1 MKGVSLPKENIQ
13 VPDFV
18 ELGEVTPEG
27 SSDIAKG
34 ESKDFT
40 IKFKIKKDV
49 PNEGIGTVKV
59 KLKYE
64 EDQCIIP
71 SGEDSIIIEDKDPP
85 NHVTGN
91 VIPGSVNADE
101 PQSVYINTVKTDDW
115 SGIDTEQPVQINI
128 EGLGT
133 YAGTIKKGSNEKES
147 VISATIQSPV
157 QEGTYDV
164 TISEIRDKA
173 GNQDPPKKIGTLKVT
188 KKPDSDRE
196 ANPPRPDESLDLFG
210 SIITGNK
217 APRFGPAKVAIFKS
231 GYAVE
236 LSDMLATFGEAADYI
251 LPENFSPA
259 LASTYPILVI
269 PSAGLANH
277 TNNANLREKLTEYVE
292 NGGNLIVMTRLGS
305 EK

>member
-1 MKGVSLPKENIQ
+1 MKYKNNYKIFCLTLIIILFVCGISFSEEETHTIKYKVKNNPNSGDSMKGVSLPKENIQ

-18 ELGEVTPEG
+18 ELGEVTSEG

-101 PQSVYINTVKTDDW
+101 PQSVYINAVKTDDW
-115 SGIDTEQPVQINI
+115 SGVDSEQPVQ
-128 EGLGT
+128 
-133 YAGTIKKGSNEKES
+133 
-147 VISATIQSPV
+147 
-157 QEGTYDV
+157 
-164 TISEIRDKA
+164 
-173 GNQDPPKKIGTLKVT
+173 TLMV
-188 KKPDSDRE
+188 
-196 ANPPRPDESLDLFG
+196 
-210 SIITGNK
+210 
-217 APRFGPAKVAIFKS
+217 
-231 GYAVE
+231 
-236 LSDMLATFGEAADYI
+236 
-251 LPENFSPA
+251 
-259 LASTYPILVI
+259 
-269 PSAGLANH
+269 
-277 TNNANLREKLTEYVE
+277 
-292 NGGNLIVMTRLGS
+292 
-305 EK
+305 